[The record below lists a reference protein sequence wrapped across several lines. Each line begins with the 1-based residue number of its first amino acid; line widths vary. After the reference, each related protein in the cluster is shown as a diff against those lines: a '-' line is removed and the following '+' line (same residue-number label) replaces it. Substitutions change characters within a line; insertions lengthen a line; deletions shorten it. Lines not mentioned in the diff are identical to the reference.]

1 MSARPRG
8 FIQRWSPRA
17 ETRELLDQVNQ
28 ILGEYVNLL
37 PLTARQIFYR
47 LVGAYGHEKTEQAF
61 ERLGETLNKARRA
74 CLVDMDAIRD
84 DGFTSAPPVFFDD
97 VDDFFATVAD
107 WAEGLRSLIGFCS
120 VELASGMVANDL
132 RVMTGKNGP
141 WAATPAQK
149 QFDPDGNPRLD
160 PNGKAIFKPIIEFRD
175 RSTADRIEALVIELV
190 RAAHL
195 DAIDA
200 A

>member
-28 ILGEYVNLL
+28 VLGEYVNLL

-47 LVGAYGHEKTEQAF
+47 LVGAYGYEKTEQAS
-61 ERLGETLNKARRA
+61 ERLGKTLNKAPRA

-84 DGFTSAPPVFFDD
+84 DGFTSAPPVFVDD

-107 WAEGLRSLIGFCS
+107 WAEGLRSLIGLCS

-149 QFDPDGNPRLD
+149 QFDPNGNPRLD
-160 PNGKAIFKPIIEFRD
+160 PNGTSP
-175 RSTADRIEALVIELV
+175 RSHRITRQHRGEI
-190 RAAHL
+190 RCRRRK
-195 DAIDA
+195 
-200 A
+200 